1 MTRHQTFQD
10 LHQQGCFIMPN
21 PWDLGSAKMMAGLG
35 AHALATSSAAH
46 AFTLGLPDMGY
57 VSREQAMEHA
67 AEIVAA
73 TPLPV
78 NGDLEN
84 GYGEAPET
92 VAETIRLAAESGL
105 SGCSIEDTS
114 MDDRVVYDFDLA
126 VERMRAA
133 AAAAKALKTPFIFT
147 ARADGVMLG
156 AYDMDEAIRRCQAYE
171 AAGAD
176 MVYVPI
182 PPAMAD
188 LARLVK
194 SVNIPVNGLAAGP
207 YLKHKKADFA
217 AAGIRRISLGSA
229 IARATHSVIKDS
241 VSAMLDQ
248 GDFSQTR
255 VTFAGSKTDALL
267 KAYP

>member
-1 MTRHQTFQD
+1 MTRHDTFQD
-10 LHQQGCFIMPN
+10 LHQSGCFVMPN
-21 PWDLGSAKMMAGLG
+21 PWDKGSAKMMASLG
-35 AHALATSSAAH
+35 AQAIATSSAAH

-57 VSREQAMEHA
+57 VTRDQAMEHA
-67 AEIVAA
+67 ADIVAA

-84 GYGEAPET
+84 GYGEAPDT
-92 VAETIRLAAESGL
+92 VAETIRMAAEAGL

-114 MDDRVVYDFDLA
+114 MDDRVTYYFDLA
-126 VERMRAA
+126 VERVKAA

-176 MVYVPI
+176 IVYVPI
-182 PPAMAD
+182 PKTMND

-194 SVNIPVNGLAAGP
+194 SVSIPVNGLAAGP
-207 YLKHKKADFA
+207 YLKHKKSDFA
-217 AAGIRRISLGSA
+217 GIGIRRISLGSA
-229 IARATHSVIKDS
+229 IARATHTTIKDS
-241 VSAMLDQ
+241 VSAMLDD
-248 GDFSQTR
+248 GNFSQTR
-255 VTFAGSKTDALL
+255 VTFAGAKIDKMM